1 MAMPQKDE
9 RIEELKRL
17 DALREWAVLHGDK
30 EEAERLRKQM
40 EALAED
46 M

>member
-9 RIEELKRL
+9 RIEEFKRL
-17 DALREWAVLHGDK
+17 DALREWAVLHGEV
-30 EEAERLRKQM
+30 EEAERLGKLM
-40 EALAED
+40 EHLADE